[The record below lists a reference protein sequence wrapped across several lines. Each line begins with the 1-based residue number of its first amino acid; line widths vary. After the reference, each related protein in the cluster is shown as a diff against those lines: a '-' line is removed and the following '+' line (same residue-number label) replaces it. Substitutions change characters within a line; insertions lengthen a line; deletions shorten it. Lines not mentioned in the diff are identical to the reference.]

1 MFADAVRRGLSHP
14 HTASFVKRAVTIQG
28 EGEHEKIDISGWSF
42 ALLYVSFM
50 ASMVFMTLLSYML
63 KEVVTTLCMV
73 ETPHAAITVSPST
86 SEPADKG
93 EKEGLLEAGPTIT
106 LVHQKP
112 ITSSIRATIKHV
124 VANAGTFARF
134 RGLRVHA
141 IYSLAFVLA
150 ASFFEAALPRVPGQ
164 AILVSA
170 LSGAV
175 LANLHAVWTH
185 RVVSM
190 PTTKS
195 FWQRLPSK
203 SNWKTLALPAAIAAS
218 MPYVSVYL
226 TIGVGALL
234 GLHREDPEQLAGYSA
249 GQLTC
254 LAMRIFAVAIFAV
267 LCSLFLCLPAMVTLV
282 RIEASI
288 LPEDEDTIVP
298 FDRTFDGKAVSQM
311 HGGSGKVGFLDA
323 WRSFNWEARRRLIK
337 LFVKASLI
345 MVGVFFFV
353 AHVLAFEVFAIFG
366 PQLGQLLSQIDR
378 EGMPEIN

>member
-1 MFADAVRRGLSHP
+1 MFVDAVRRGLSHP
-14 HTASFVKRAVTIQG
+14 QTASFVKRAVTIQG
-28 EGEHEKIDISGWSF
+28 EGEHEKIEVSTWAF
-42 ALLYVSFM
+42 ALLCVSFM
-50 ASMVFMTLLSYML
+50 ASMVFMTMLSYML

-86 SEPADKG
+86 SEPGDKD
-93 EKEGLLEAGPTIT
+93 EKEGLLETGPTIT

-112 ITSSIRATIKHV
+112 ITSSIRATVKHV

-134 RGLRVHA
+134 RGFRVHA
-141 IYSLAFVLA
+141 IYSLAFLLA
-150 ASFFEAALPRVPGQ
+150 AEFFDAALPGVPGQ

-185 RVVSM
+185 RIVSM

-203 SNWKTLALPAAIAAS
+203 SNWTTLALPAAISAS
-218 MPYVSVYL
+218 MPYLSVYL

-234 GLHREDPEQLAGYSA
+234 GLHREDPEQFVRYSA
-249 GQLTC
+249 GQLAC
-254 LAMRIFAVAIFAV
+254 LAMRVVGVAIFAIF
-267 LCSLFLCLPAMVTLV
+267 CSLFLCLPAIVTLV

-298 FDRTFDGKAVSQM
+298 FDRPFDGKAVSQM

-337 LFVKASLI
+337 LFVKVSLI
-345 MVGVFFFV
+345 MVGAFFFV
-353 AHVLAFEVFAIFG
+353 AHILAFEVFAVFG
-366 PQLGQLLSQIDR
+366 PQLGQLLSQLDR
-378 EGMPEIN
+378 EGIPEIN

>member
-1 MFADAVRRGLSHP
+1 
-14 HTASFVKRAVTIQG
+14 
-28 EGEHEKIDISGWSF
+28 
-42 ALLYVSFM
+42 
-50 ASMVFMTLLSYML
+50 ML

-106 LVHQKP
+106 LVYQKP
-112 ITSSIRATIKHV
+112 ITSSIRATITHV

-134 RGLRVHA
+134 RGFRVHA
-141 IYSLAFVLA
+141 MYSLAFLLA
-150 ASFFEAALPRVPGQ
+150 AEFFEAALPRVPGQ

-175 LANLHAVWTH
+175 LANFHAVWTH

-195 FWQRLPSK
+195 FWQRLPSQ
-203 SNWKTLALPAAIAAS
+203 SNWKTLALPAAISAS

-234 GLHREDPEQLAGYSA
+234 GLHRENPEQFHRYSS
-249 GQLTC
+249 GQLAC
-254 LAMRIFAVAIFAV
+254 LAMRVVGVAIFG
-267 LCSLFLCLPAMVTLV
+267 LFCSLFLCLPAIVTLV

-337 LFVKASLI
+337 LFVKVSLI
-345 MVGVFFFV
+345 MLGAFFFV
-353 AHVLAFEVFAIFG
+353 AHILAFEVFAIFG
-366 PQLGQLLSQIDR
+366 SQLGQLLAQLNR
-378 EGMPEIN
+378 EDFLDIN